1 MKQLFIKLKQ
11 FIMAKKQRRTSVF
24 YNTININGDELRQ
37 AISNCKSQD
46 DRIIAIFQT
55 LPEGT
60 KLTKWMVNDIYN
72 DHYGY
77 IQEGSIT
84 RSMGTLGRTGRLIM
98 LDEMIQERRGAM
110 NHLFILNPNPPTETE
125 VAIPKFLKIKNHF
138 SFNSEGKVTFD
149 IEKLVEELDIVINQL
164 ETKFN

>member
-1 MKQLFIKLKQ
+1 
-11 FIMAKKQRRTSVF
+11 MATARRNLVF
-24 YNTININGDELRQ
+24 YNTINIDGDQLRQ
-37 AISNCKSQD
+37 AISACKSQD
-46 DRIIAIFQT
+46 ERIIAIFKS

-98 LDEMIQERRGAM
+98 LDEMIEERRGKL
-110 NHLFILNPNPPTETE
+110 NHLFILNPNPPSHVE
-125 VAIPKFLKIKNHF
+125 VSVPKFLKIKNHF
-138 SFNSEGKVTFD
+138 TFDSNGKVTFD
-149 IEKLVEELDIVINQL
+149 IERIVQELDETLNNL

>member
-1 MKQLFIKLKQ
+1 
-11 FIMAKKQRRTSVF
+11 MATARRNLVF

-37 AISNCKSQD
+37 AILACKSQD
-46 DRIIAIFQT
+46 ERIIAIFKA

-98 LDEMIQERRGAM
+98 LDEMIEERRGKL
-110 NHLFILNPNPPTETE
+110 NHLFILNQNPPSQVE
-125 VAIPKFLKIKNHF
+125 VSVPKFLKIKNHF
-138 SFNSEGKVTFD
+138 TFDLNGKVTFD
-149 IEKLVEELDIVINQL
+149 IERIVQELDETLNNL
-164 ETKFN
+164 ESKFN

>member
-1 MKQLFIKLKQ
+1 
-11 FIMAKKQRRTSVF
+11 MATSRRTPVF
-24 YNTININGDELRQ
+24 YNTININGNELRQ
-37 AISNCKSQD
+37 AILACKSQD
-46 DRIIAIFQT
+46 DRIIAIFNA

-98 LDEMIQERRGAM
+98 LDEMIEERRGKL
-110 NHLFILNPNPPTETE
+110 NHLFILNPNPPLKVE
-125 VAIPKFLKIKNHF
+125 VSVPKFLKIKNHF
-138 SFNSEGKVTFD
+138 TFENGNLVFD
-149 IEKLVEELDIVINQL
+149 VEKIVQELDTTLNQL
-164 ETKFN
+164 ESKFN